1 MTETQLQ
8 VGPVLIKQ
16 LAASDNRTRSRSLR
30 ALLSTWLPSQ
40 SSLSDEDMR
49 KLWKGLFYCLWHSD
63 KLPAQAHLIDRLA
76 SLIPTLDSTF
86 SAHYFSVFL
95 LTMRREWSGID
106 FLRLDKF
113 YLLMRRVF
121 RSVFLMLKKNSWD
134 LELSNRF
141 MGIVVERT
149 FLADDKFP
157 GNGVNYHI
165 ASCFLDELK
174 PFLPLGKPVVEALLA
189 PFSSVM
195 GKVVDKVLVG
205 KIKGNVFDELLNMG
219 RGLLEFKKSHPND
232 DCESKDVVL
241 LGTIALT
248 MGFSA
253 RFYELGSSAECRQ
266 GNRKVLLGLHEEFM
280 KLEKALAL
288 SGIEISLPEVNGDG
302 TDDNDEDDDDEVP
315 TLVPIDTQ
323 MKEVEGQNGG
333 VGKKESKKSKK
344 RSKDSSDNDG
354 KDEKKK
360 KKKKKNKSKK
370 EKDGGS
376 DAEEVPNGEE
386 FSSDEKSTDVE
397 SDAITFDD
405 AVIANLQKQFE
416 KVAAEV
422 GMDDGVGSS
431 LELVEVK
438 GNGHL
443 TKKRKRTKS
452 KNGKQPDNVE
462 SKDQGDTAAKSEE
475 KSVKKVRFAMKNNL
489 VWKPH
494 SPLPPESLRIPPS
507 STPRGS
513 ALKKGIPP
521 GPIREM
527 PSAANKAKKRA
538 KSVKVG
544 VKARRGVPPTVRRL
558 KKRS

>member
-1 MTETQLQ
+1 MTETQLRA
-8 VGPVLIKQ
+8 GPALIKQ

-30 ALLSTWLPSQ
+30 ALLSAWLPSQ
-40 SSLSDEDMR
+40 SSLPDEDMK
-49 KLWKGLFYCLWHSD
+49 KLWKGLFYCLWHAD

-76 SLIPTLDSTF
+76 SLIPALDLPF

-113 YLLMRRVF
+113 YLLMRRVL
-121 RSVFLMLKKNSWD
+121 RSVFLLLKRNSWD
-134 LELSNRF
+134 LEMSNRF
-141 MGIVVERT
+141 MGIVLERT

-157 GNGVNYHI
+157 GGNGVNYHV

-174 PFLPLGKPVVEALLA
+174 PFLPLSKPVVEALLT
-189 PFSSVM
+189 PFGSVM
-195 GKVVDKVLVG
+195 GKVIDKVLLG

-219 RGLLEFKKSHPND
+219 WGLLEFKKSHPD
-232 DCESKDVVL
+232 GDCENKDVVL
-241 LGTIALT
+241 LGTIALA

-253 RFYELGSSAECRQ
+253 KFYELGSSAECPQ
-266 GNRKVLLGLHEEFM
+266 GNRKVLFGLHEEFL

-288 SGIEISLPEVNGDG
+288 SWIEISLPQVNVDG
-302 TDDNDEDDDDEVP
+302 TDNDDDEVP

-333 VGKKESKKSKK
+333 IGKKESKKSKK
-344 RSKDSSDNDG
+344 RSKDSYDNDG
-354 KDEKKK
+354 KDDKKK
-360 KKKKKNKSKK
+360 RKNKKNKR
-370 EKDGGS
+370 EKQEDGGEKV
-376 DAEEVPNGEE
+376 ANGDNV
-386 FSSDEKSTDVE
+386 SSDEKCNGLE
-397 SDAITFDD
+397 SNAITFDD

-416 KVAAEV
+416 GVAAEV
-422 GMDDGVGSS
+422 SIDDGVGSS

-438 GNGHL
+438 GNGLL
-443 TKKRKRTKS
+443 TKKRKKRTKT
-452 KNGKQPDNVE
+452 KDVKQSGNADD
-462 SKDQGDTAAKSEE
+462 KDQGDAAAKSED

-494 SPLPPESLRIPPS
+494 NPLPPESLRIPPS

-527 PSAANKAKKRA
+527 PSAANNARKRA
-538 KSVKVG
+538 KSLKIG
-544 VKARRGVPPTVRRL
+544 VKARRGVPPTVRHL
-558 KKRS
+558 KKRRS